1 MVSQYVKIP
10 QLKKILD
17 AQEQPCEETLSQIR
31 NLVDGGDSSL
41 TVSGEATSNGQF
53 PGNNANGN
61 FNSYDKIL
69 KAIKNL
75 NDRKTALSLLQ
86 EISKSDSLTWDPET
100 LEIIISG
107 ETIKYTNIALLVKKI
122 VSVAPASLPIGF
134 VLFLA
139 SLQKI
144 KAPHTLIRNGDAI
157 SVLENLSR
165 LGGSVE
171 PAATE
176 PTQPAVEEQ
185 AEEPMIEQPS
195 TESAITNINSKKR
208 EREDDGETESEENEN
223 RKKRQR
229 DDEVDE
235 TAPKRDFDV
244 PPDRLKKL
252 RRSPRLKKSISDAWE
267 TVNNDRKTSKKRS

>member
-1 MVSQYVKIP
+1 M
-10 QLKKILD
+10 
-17 AQEQPCEETLSQIR
+17 
-31 NLVDGGDSSL
+31 
-41 TVSGEATSNGQF
+41 
-53 PGNNANGN
+53 
-61 FNSYDKIL
+61 
-69 KAIKNL
+69 

-86 EISKSDSLTWDPET
+86 EISKSDSLSWDPET

-107 ETIKYTNIALLVKKI
+107 EPIKYTNIALLVKKI

-144 KAPHTLIRNGDAI
+144 KAPYTLIRNGDAI
-157 SVLENLSR
+157 NVLENLSR
-165 LGGSVE
+165 LGGSLE

-176 PTQPAVEEQ
+176 PTPPAVEEQ
-185 AEEPMIEQPS
+185 AEEPMIQQPS
-195 TESAITNINSKKR
+195 TENSDITNLNSKKR
-208 EREDDGETESEENEN
+208 EREDDDETENEANEN

-229 DDEVDE
+229 DDEVDAE

-267 TVNNDRKTSKKRS
+267 TMNHDRKTSKKRP

>member
-165 LGGSVE
+165 LGGSV
-171 PAATE
+171 
-176 PTQPAVEEQ
+176 
-185 AEEPMIEQPS
+185 
-195 TESAITNINSKKR
+195 
-208 EREDDGETESEENEN
+208 
-223 RKKRQR
+223 
-229 DDEVDE
+229 
-235 TAPKRDFDV
+235 
-244 PPDRLKKL
+244 
-252 RRSPRLKKSISDAWE
+252 
-267 TVNNDRKTSKKRS
+267 